1 MQGELEEARKAAQ
14 RGVDL
19 SLTSSDPALKL
30 PAQVQQAR
38 VDMARSKDES
48 ANSSAFRR
56 LNSAIATAKRLGYYN
71 LESEARLALGQL
83 ELKTN
88 SSLGN
93 KQLKALAAETRNR
106 GYELV
111 ARHAEEAMSAGGTVV
126 AENRSTR

>member
-1 MQGELEEARKAAQ
+1 
-14 RGVDL
+14 
-19 SLTSSDPALKL
+19 LKL

-38 VDMARSKDES
+38 VDMARSKDEN

-56 LNSAIATAKRLGYYN
+56 LNSVIASAKRLGYYN
-71 LESEARLALGQL
+71 VESEARLALGQL
-83 ELKTN
+83 ELKIDP
-88 SSLGN
+88 SLGN

-111 ARHAEEAMSAGGTVV
+111 ARHAEEAMSGGTVV

>member
-1 MQGELEEARKAAQ
+1 
-14 RGVDL
+14 
-19 SLTSSDPALKL
+19 
-30 PAQVQQAR
+30 
-38 VDMARSKDES
+38 MARSKDEN

-83 ELKTN
+83 ELRIN

-106 GYELV
+106 DYELV
-111 ARHAEEAMSAGGTVV
+111 ARHAEEAISGGSTVV